1 MRIPNYVAL
10 YDVAH
15 DHLLNSAFQESS
27 SAPRQAVEYSNMS
40 HAYQCI
46 YRGEH

>member
-15 DHLLNSAFQESS
+15 DHLLNSPALEESG
-27 SAPRQAVEYSNMS
+27 SARWQAV
-40 HAYQCI
+40 
-46 YRGEH
+46 